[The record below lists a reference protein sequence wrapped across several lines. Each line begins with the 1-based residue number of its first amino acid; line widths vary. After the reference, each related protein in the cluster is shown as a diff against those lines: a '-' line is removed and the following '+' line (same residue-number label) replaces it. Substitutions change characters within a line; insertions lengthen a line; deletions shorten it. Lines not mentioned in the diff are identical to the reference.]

1 MRVLCGIKQYAHT
14 GHRRLGTGAHL
25 TCRALYDRA
34 RVAQSSAAS
43 TRTRSQCS
51 AASDVVR
58 RANVDA
64 LVSAVRSTVYC
75 ACQRLRRISTELEA
89 RHFCAAHIAEIGN
102 HGASAPG
109 FSFHCSNN
117 TYCRSHT
124 GDCRPARPCKLN
136 KDEGEWRIIIEKR
149 RSIGQRLS
157 GGGKINAEDSL
168 VRTLEE
174 ILCAEPSVR
183 EVYREEE

>member
-1 MRVLCGIKQYAHT
+1 MRVLCAIKQNAHT
-14 GHRRLGTGAHL
+14 RHRRLGTGAHL

-89 RHFCAAHIAEIGN
+89 RHFCTAHIAEIAN
-102 HGASAPG
+102 HGASALG
-109 FSFHCSNN
+109 FPF
-117 TYCRSHT
+117 YCRNNADCRSDT
-124 GDCRPARPCKLN
+124 GDCRSARPCEL
-136 KDEGEWRIIIEKR
+136 KR
-149 RSIGQRLS
+149 FVVRNRLTGNLGNGTYMS
-157 GGGKINAEDSL
+157 GFGVNQALTGN
-168 VRTLEE
+168 
-174 ILCAEPSVR
+174 
-183 EVYREEE
+183 